1 MALNSSGP
9 ISLGGSTTGQSINLE
24 IGQTATQTI
33 SLNQTAV
40 RAVAGRTVAGSS
52 VAVPTD
58 FYGKYYNYLTA
69 SSSAYSTYNFV
80 SQQGGLQNGGGSCL
94 AGGNPSYI
102 TDINGGWRV
111 GNPFYPTSANGSS
124 PCQWW
129 TVNLNAN
136 TFSDLSTMYTL
147 LSSGAAS
154 AMWSNVTWVSN
165 VGTTQSF
172 TAVLN
177 SGYYGYMNNSA
188 TGSKALM
195 NPGTTYTF
203 YMDTTQTGIG
213 IGTAGR
219 STGTTYLSMFTADGG
234 LWTNNTGAPGTI
246 NVICRAVGQGKLGN
260 FRVTIDGTVV
270 YTGGNGDS
278 GCGGKDYGDVT
289 VGPFNITATSTV
301 LVEEYWWGCGNFQYG
316 VNYITGGSWK
326 IGATLTHV

>member
-24 IGQTATQTI
+24 IGQSATATV
-33 SLNQTAV
+33 SLNQTSV
-40 RAVAGRTVAGSS
+40 RALAGKTTAGSS
-52 VAVPTD
+52 VVCPTD

-69 SSSAYSTYNFV
+69 SSSAYSTYNFI

-94 AGGNPSYI
+94 AGGDPSYI

-111 GNPFYPTSANGSS
+111 GNPYYPTSQNTSS
-124 PCQWW
+124 PCNWW
-129 TVNLNAN
+129 TVNLGVGDY
-136 TFSDLSTMYTL
+136 TSLSTMRTL
-147 LSSGAAS
+147 LNTGGSAS
-154 AMWSNVTWVSN
+154 AAFSSVSSIS
-165 VGTTQSF
+165 GTTEQSF

-177 SGYYGYMNNSA
+177 TGYYCYLNNGA
-188 TGSKALM
+188 GTVCLM
-195 NPGTTYTF
+195 NPGQTITF
-203 YMDTTQTGIG
+203 YVSGTQTGIG
-213 IGTAGR
+213 VGTANR
-219 STGTTYLSMFTADGG
+219 YAGTTYFAMFTADGG
-234 LWTNNTGAPGTI
+234 IWTNDTGAPGTI

-289 VGPFNITATSTV
+289 VGPFSITATSSV

-316 VNYITGGSWK
+316 VNYITGGYWK